1 MDENDYKLKTLA
13 ESIGLSN
20 LYYYI
25 QGNYYRLITITDKG
39 EADNLI
45 TGLTKNLEYD
55 LSHYIVIARFTR
67 RYTNAKK
74 DNQ

>member
-13 ESIGLSN
+13 ESIGLPN

-25 QGNYYRLITITDKG
+25 QGNYYRLITITDNG
-39 EADNLI
+39 EADILI